1 MTPKRWIG
9 VAFAIACGGLFLSTA
24 FAQPSQPNQPSPQP
38 PAPPHER
45 PTFRAEHP
53 MPPPFP
59 ANLLQQP
66 PPGTRITGP
75 GTPGGRTLPPGARP
89 GQVPPP
95 PSHQVRPHPRAAE
108 APEPERVDE
117 ENCPG
122 HGQDDMPR
130 PVNWWHGFVMVNN
143 ERAAAG
149 GFLNNLLFRYEN
161 EENPCDSRNEPPPFA
176 ATVVNFAILVI
187 VLYRFGRKPLAEA
200 LIKRKQSIMAEID
213 NATRLKEEA
222 EARLAE
228 YEEKLENIHDK
239 LEEVRAEYAAQGE
252 AERRHILEEAEE
264 RRSRM
269 RRDAEFRIDQ
279 ELKTARTELLR
290 EAVEKAVAG
299 AEKTLRERIQSS
311 DHDKIAEDY
320 LKSIGAAVA
329 GAAKTRALAGGAA

>member
-1 MTPKRWIG
+1 MRRGRWLG
-9 VAFAIACGGLFLSTA
+9 AALALGGGGLWIATA
-24 FAQPSQPNQPSPQP
+24 FAQPHQP
-38 PAPPHER
+38 PVPPRER
-45 PTFRAEHP
+45 PQFQPQHP
-53 MPPPFP
+53 QQQMPPPFP
-59 ANLLQQP
+59 ANLLQ
-66 PPGTRITGP
+66 PGGRPVP
-75 GTPGGRTLPPGARP
+75 GVPGMPGGRTPPGPRP
-89 GQVPPP
+89 GQPQPT
-95 PSHQVRPHPRAAE
+95 HVRPRQHAVE
-108 APEPERVDE
+108 APEPERPDE

-130 PVNWWHGFVMVNN
+130 PVNWWHGFVTVNN
-143 ERAAAG
+143 ERATEG

-161 EENPCDSRNEPPPFA
+161 EENPCDPKNESPPFA
-176 ATVVNFAILVI
+176 ATVVNFAILCFI
-187 VLYRFGRKPLAEA
+187 LYRFGRKPLAEA
-200 LIKRKQSIMAEID
+200 LVKRKQSIMAEID

-222 EARLAE
+222 ETRLAD

-299 AEKTLRERIQSS
+299 AEKTLRERIQAS
-311 DHDKIAEDY
+311 DHEKLAEDY

-329 GAAKTRALAGGAA
+329 GSAKTRALSGGAA